1 MIFCLDRTDKS
12 LRGGFE
18 ELLAEQGHTCREAD
32 GILVLLKTTE
42 DNMLCAEYKPADKT
56 LTLSGRNLPQMF
68 RGLFLFL
75 QEADK
80 FCCQDG
86 CEIGEWKK
94 EERAGFEEM
103 GPMYDCSRNGALNI
117 SQIKQRIRRTAA
129 MGMNQ
134 VLLYIEDLYTI
145 DENPYFGAFRG
156 RYTKDELRELD
167 DYAYRFGLELIPCI
181 QTLAHL
187 NTFLR
192 WPTQEHMKDI
202 KDILLAG
209 DEKVIELIRQM
220 IKNVME
226 PLRTKKIHLG
236 MDEAELLG
244 FGKYMVQNGYTQPVE
259 IMKRHLETVNGICRE
274 LGYRPMIWSD
284 MYVKLLSPTGGY
296 YDLPEDEDVT
306 VDVRVPSDLRL
317 VYWDYYHHT
326 EEEYQKN
333 IRFHQKFLGTDIAYA
348 AGGWTWNGIA
358 PNYTRAAATM
368 RRGMKVSRELGIP
381 QAICTFWYDNGAETP
396 MACDLFSSVCFAQ
409 LCYTAQDISVQELY
423 AKADGWLKQF
433 GGFLSEDYMLLDALD
448 KVPQTT
454 AENEESANPSKY
466 LLYQDV
472 LLGLFDKQTE
482 GMDLGAYYRGLADKL
497 QSCCENP
504 VHREEEKEKVRK
516 AASRD
521 EMAEIFRYY
530 AVVAE
535 LLSKKAELGLRLA
548 EAYRQGDR
556 TRLGECADDLD
567 ECEKL
572 CVSLKELRDD
582 IWMKE
587 CRPFGYEVLD
597 IRLGGLTARLDSAS
611 KRIRGYLDGRWQSLP
626 ELEEERLY
634 YKMPAE
640 GGPALPSCNLWE
652 RIVSAGN
659 MCEV

>member
-1 MIFCLDRTDKS
+1 MIFCLNEADEN

-18 ELLAEQGHTCREAD
+18 ELLTEQGHTCSEAD
-32 GILVLLKTTE
+32 GIRVLLKTTE
-42 DNMLCAEYKPADKT
+42 DNMLCAEYKPQERT
-56 LTLSGRNLPQMF
+56 LTLSGRDLPQMF

-75 QEADK
+75 QKADEQGMK
-80 FCCQDG
+80 NG
-86 CEIGEWKK
+86 CEPGAWRK
-94 EERAGFEEM
+94 EERAGFQEM

-117 SQIKQRIRRTAA
+117 SQIKQRIRRIAA

-134 VLLYIEDLYTI
+134 ILLYIEDLYTI

-156 RYTKDELRELD
+156 RYTKEELRELD
-167 DYAYRFGLELIPCI
+167 DYAFRFGLELIPCI

-192 WPTQEHMKDI
+192 WPSQEHMRDI
-202 KDILLAG
+202 KDILLSG
-209 DEKVIELIRQM
+209 DDKVIELIRQM

-244 FGKYMVQNGYTQPVE
+244 FGKYMVRNGYTRPDL
-259 IMKRHLETVNGICRE
+259 IMKQHLETVNGICRE
-274 LGYRPMIWSD
+274 LGYSSMIWSD

-296 YDLPEDEDVT
+296 YDLPDDEDVT
-306 VDVRVPSDLRL
+306 IDVRVPSDLRL

-326 EEEYQKN
+326 EEEYLRN

-348 AGGWTWNGIA
+348 AGGWTWNGTA

-396 MACDLFSSVCFAQ
+396 MACDLFSTVCFAQ
-409 LCYTAQDISVQELY
+409 LCYAEQEVSVQELY
-423 AKADGWLKQF
+423 AGADGWLKQF

-454 AENEESANPSKY
+454 EENEEAANPSKY

-472 LLGLFDKQTE
+472 LMGLFDKQTE
-482 GMDLGAYYRGLADKL
+482 GMELGKYYRQLADKL
-497 QSCCENP
+497 QRCSQDALSPEKKP
-504 VHREEEKEKVRK
+504 ETAGREEMIRV
-516 AASRD
+516 
-521 EMAEIFRYY
+521 FRYY
-530 AVVAE
+530 TAAAE
-535 LLSKKAELGLRLA
+535 LLSKKAELGLELA
-548 EAYRQGDR
+548 AAYKRDDR
-556 TRLGECADDLD
+556 KRLGECAEILR
-567 ECEKL
+567 ECERL
-572 CVSLKELRDD
+572 CVCLKDLRED
-582 IWMKE
+582 IWMEE
-587 CRPFGYEVLD
+587 CRPFGWEVLD
-597 IRLGGLTARLDSAS
+597 IRLGGLTARLQSAS
-611 KRIRGYLDGRWQSLP
+611 KRIRGYLEGKWESLP
-626 ELEEERLY
+626 ELEEERLF
-634 YKMPAE
+634 YKPAAD
-640 GGPALPSCNLWE
+640 GGAVLPSCNLWE